1 MSAIRGSPRSK
12 YEGLLPIEP
21 PNIVFRPIDLNPI
34 DLNPEDVPIPNG
46 QRSAWGLRFLIV
58 FCTGVAATLVWSGD
72 AAREMIANSHRL
84 FAPRP
89 ALTAQNR
96 HPPDAIALAAPAAPS
111 SADLDAVGQSDKI
124 VTAPT
129 TATSIEQAPAAK
141 TSGVTVES
149 QGDAASLQ
157 PAARLIEARPPQTL
171 AEKGKPLSATSGHD
185 GSCFTSASAALQNHP
200 GGWPTW
206 TLKAAGHEGTMCW
219 YAAARP
225 RGSDHRRGGTT
236 ENGLAAPLALRP
248 QGWSFGLP

>member
-1 MSAIRGSPRSK
+1 
-12 YEGLLPIEP
+12 
-21 PNIVFRPIDLNPI
+21 
-34 DLNPEDVPIPNG
+34 
-46 QRSAWGLRFLIV
+46 
-58 FCTGVAATLVWSGD
+58 
-72 AAREMIANSHRL
+72 MIANSHRL

-96 HPPDAIALAAPAAPS
+96 HPPDAMAAPAAPS

-124 VTAPT
+124 VTTPT

-149 QGDAASLQ
+149 QGDVASLQ
-157 PAARLIEARPPQTL
+157 PAARLTDVKPPETL
-171 AEKGKPLSATSGHD
+171 SEKGKPLA
-185 GSCFTSASAALQNHP
+185 SCFASASAALQNHP

-225 RGSDHRRGGTT
+225 RESDHRRGGTT
-236 ENGLAAPLALRP
+236 ETRLAAPLAPRP